1 MLKVIGRDT
10 PDAQPVATE
19 NDHAIDSNGS
29 IVGERWSPLS
39 LNIGQLGNPKLEFV
53 HQSGALSIQA
63 FGVVNQ
69 SFNPPRWVNG

>member
-1 MLKVIGRDT
+1 MPNKVLQTNTGARDLVGNFRVRES
-10 PDAQPVATE
+10 PGVA
-19 NDHAIDSNGS
+19 DHG
-29 IVGERWSPLS
+29 V
-39 LNIGQLGNPKLEFV
+39 GQLGNPKLEFV